1 MGIVLQAKGVSKV
14 YGTKKNPFTALKNL
28 NLEVSRGDFV
38 GIMGPSGS
46 GKSTLL
52 HLLSTIDT
60 PATGSIDI
68 GGKSILTMKE
78 EELSDFR
85 RNHLGFI
92 FQDFNLLDTLNV
104 KENILL
110 PLALSNSD
118 PSLMSAKALSM
129 AKIFGIEEIL
139 EKYPYEISGGQAQR
153 TAAAR
158 ALITSP
164 EMIYA
169 DEPTGALDSKSAATL
184 LQTLAEL
191 NEQAK
196 ATILMVTHDAYAASY
211 CSRILFIKDG
221 EIFTEI
227 RKGEHTRKEI
237 FQQIINIL
245 TTLGGGSQYDII

>member
-1 MGIVLQAKGVSKV
+1 MEIVLQAKGVSKI
-14 YGTKKNPFTALKNL
+14 YGTKKNQFTALRNL
-28 NLEVSRGDFV
+28 HLEISRGEFV

-52 HLLSTIDT
+52 HVLSTIDT
-60 PATGSIDI
+60 PTSGSIKI
-68 GGKSILTMKE
+68 GSKSILTMKE
-78 EELSDFR
+78 EELSHFR
-85 RNHLGFI
+85 RSHLGFI

-110 PLALSNSD
+110 PLALANSEA
-118 PSLMSAKALSM
+118 SLMSAKVLSM
-129 AKIFGIEEIL
+129 AKLFGIEEIL
-139 EKYPYEISGGQAQR
+139 EKYPSEISGGQAQR

-158 ALITSP
+158 ALITNP

-184 LQTLAEL
+184 LQTLATL
-191 NEQAK
+191 NEQAN
-196 ATILMVTHDAYAASY
+196 TILMVTHDAYAASY
-211 CSRILFIKDG
+211 CSRVLFIKDG

-227 RKGEHTRKEI
+227 RKGDHTRKEI

>member
-1 MGIVLQAKGVSKV
+1 MGIVLQAKGVSKI
-14 YGTKKNPFTALKNL
+14 YGTKKNQFTALKNL
-28 NLEVSRGDFV
+28 NLEASRGEFV

-52 HLLSTIDT
+52 HILSTIDT
-60 PATGSIDI
+60 PTTGSIEI
-68 GGKSILTMKE
+68 GSKNILTMKE
-78 EELSDFR
+78 EELSHFR
-85 RNHLGFI
+85 RSHLGFI

-110 PLALSNSD
+110 PLALANSEV
-118 PSLMSAKALSM
+118 SLMSAKVLSM
-129 AKIFGIEEIL
+129 AKLFGIEEIL

-158 ALITSP
+158 ALITNP

-184 LQTLAEL
+184 LQTLATL
-191 NEQAK
+191 NQAK

-227 RKGEHTRKEI
+227 RKGNHTRKEI